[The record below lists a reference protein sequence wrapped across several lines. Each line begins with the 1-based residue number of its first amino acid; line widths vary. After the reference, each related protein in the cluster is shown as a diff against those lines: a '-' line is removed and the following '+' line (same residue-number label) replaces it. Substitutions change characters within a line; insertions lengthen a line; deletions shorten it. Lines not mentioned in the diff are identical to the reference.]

1 MLMKDPR
8 QKTPYNM
15 MEEYFMTPSAEMER
29 KYNFFYQPYNYAAQV
44 KKTQQ
49 FEDEQDT
56 GLKIE
61 DEEFL
66 RDCVSVFGNVSED
79 DPWMKSRQ

>member
-44 KKTQQ
+44 KKT
-49 FEDEQDT
+49 
-56 GLKIE
+56 
-61 DEEFL
+61 
-66 RDCVSVFGNVSED
+66 
-79 DPWMKSRQ
+79 